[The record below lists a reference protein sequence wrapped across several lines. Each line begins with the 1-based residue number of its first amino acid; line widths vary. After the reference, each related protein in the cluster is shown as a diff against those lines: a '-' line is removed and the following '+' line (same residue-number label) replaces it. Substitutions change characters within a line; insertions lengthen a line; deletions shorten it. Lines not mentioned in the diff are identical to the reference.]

1 MAEYDRTAEGDW
13 IRLAREG
20 DDQAFANLVEAFQ
33 GPVFN
38 LCYRMLGDPVEAEDA
53 AQESFLRAH
62 QNLRRY
68 DPDRK
73 FATWMLS
80 IASHYCIDRLRRR
93 KLTLIPLEDVTH
105 RHDGANPSSGPED
118 RFVRLEMQEQVKSML
133 GTLSPVDRAGLI
145 LLYWYDYSYEEIG
158 ETLSLS
164 VSAVKSR
171 LHRARK
177 ELAQGLRPAV
187 EGVLQGGLQ
196 NGPSAV

>member
-1 MAEYDRTAEGDW
+1 MSDYDRTAESEW
-13 IRLAREG
+13 VRLAREG
-20 DDQAFANLVEAFQ
+20 DDQAFTNLVEAFQ

-68 DPDRK
+68 DPERK

-93 KLTLIPLEDVTH
+93 RLTLIPLEDVNH
-105 RHDGANPSSGPED
+105 RYDGANPGPGPED

-133 GTLSPVDRAGLI
+133 DTLTAVDRAALI

-177 ELAQGLRPAV
+177 ELAQGLRPVA
-187 EGVLQGGLQ
+187 EGVMQGGLQ

>member
-1 MAEYDRTAEGDW
+1 MADYDRTVEQEW
-13 IRLAREG
+13 VQLALEG
-20 DDQAFANLVEAFQ
+20 DDLAFTKLVESFQ
-33 GPVFN
+33 GHVFN

-73 FATWMLS
+73 FATWLLS

-93 KLTLIPLEDVTH
+93 RLKLVPLEDL
-105 RHDGANPSSGPED
+105 RRGQEGAYPGPGPED

-133 GTLSPVDRAGLI
+133 STLGAVDRAALI
-145 LLYWYDYSYEEIG
+145 LLYWYDCSYEEIG
-158 ETLSLS
+158 ESLSLS

-171 LHRARK
+171 LHRARRD
-177 ELAQGLRPAV
+177 LAKGMQVLP

-196 NGPSAV
+196 NGSSAV

>member
-1 MAEYDRTAEGDW
+1 MSDFDREAEQEW
-13 IRLAREG
+13 VQLALEG
-20 DDQAFANLVEAFQ
+20 DDLAFSKLVEAFQ

-73 FATWMLS
+73 FATWLLS

-93 KLTLIPLEDVTH
+93 RLKLIPLEDL
-105 RHDGANPSSGPED
+105 RHSYEATSAGTGPED
-118 RFVRLEMQEQVKSML
+118 RFLRLEMQEQVKSML
-133 GTLSPVDRAGLI
+133 GKLSAVDRAAVI
-145 LLYWYDYSYEEIG
+145 LLYWYDCSYEEIG

-171 LHRARK
+171 LHRARRD
-177 ELAQGLRPAV
+177 LAMGFQFQP
-187 EGVLQGGLQ
+187 EGILQGGLQ
-196 NGPSAV
+196 NGSSAV

>member
-1 MAEYDRTAEGDW
+1 MADFDRTAESEW
-13 IRLAREG
+13 VRLAREG

-38 LCYRMLGDPVEAEDA
+38 LCYRMLGDPVDAEDA

-68 DPDRK
+68 DPERK

-93 KLTLIPLEDVTH
+93 RLKLIPLEDVKH
-105 RHDGANPSSGPED
+105 RHDGANPGLGPED
-118 RFVRLEMQEQVKSML
+118 RFVRLEMREQVKSML
-133 GTLSPVDRAGLI
+133 DTLSAVDRAALI

-177 ELAQGLRPAV
+177 ELAQGLLPAA

>member
-1 MAEYDRTAEGDW
+1 MADYDRTAEQEW
-13 IRLAREG
+13 VQLALEG
-20 DDQAFANLVEAFQ
+20 DDLAFSKLVEAFQ
-33 GPVFN
+33 GPVYN

-68 DPDRK
+68 DPYRK
-73 FATWMLS
+73 FATWLLS

-93 KLTLIPLEDVTH
+93 RLKLIPLEDLRRGH
-105 RHDGANPSSGPED
+105 EGAKPGPGPED

-133 GTLSPVDRAGLI
+133 GTLSAVDRAAVI
-145 LLYWYDYSYEEIG
+145 LLYWYDCSYEEIG

-171 LHRARK
+171 LHRARRD
-177 ELAQGLRPAV
+177 LAMGLQFQP

-196 NGPSAV
+196 NGSSAV

>member
-1 MAEYDRTAEGDW
+1 MADYDRTAESEW
-13 IRLAREG
+13 VRLAREG
-20 DDQAFANLVEAFQ
+20 DDQAFTNLVEAFQ

-68 DPDRK
+68 DPERK

-93 KLTLIPLEDVTH
+93 RLTLIPLEDGKH
-105 RHDGANPSSGPED
+105 WYDGANPGPGLED

-133 GTLSPVDRAGLI
+133 DTLNAVDRAALI

-177 ELAQGLRPAV
+177 ELAQEVRPVA